1 MPKIN
6 ELALSAV
13 LGFASLA
20 SFADASAGSADED
33 SALGN
38 NSSTE
43 YFSVPAFFITFRE
56 TIEVCSWTPTDYAF
70 FVTAT
75 IMR

>member
-1 MPKIN
+1 MPRLG
-6 ELALSAV
+6 ELAMWAFV
-13 LGFASLA
+13 VCASLA
-20 SFADASAGSADED
+20 GVADASAGSADED

-56 TIEVCSWTPTDYAF
+56 TIEVCFVCVCVYMLYAS
-70 FVTAT
+70 VV
-75 IMR
+75 

>member
-1 MPKIN
+1 MPHLN
-6 ELALSAV
+6 ELALSAMI
-13 LGFASLA
+13 GFASLSA
-20 SFADASAGSADED
+20 LADASAGSADED

-56 TIEVCSWTPTDYAF
+56 TIEVCLWGGASGA
-70 FVTAT
+70 AT
-75 IMR
+75 IVA